1 MDVTLTVAIDNSAK
15 AGAWQRRKEQREPE
29 ILAAAR
35 QLFESQGPEATSV
48 ATIARQAGV
57 SEATVFKYFAS
68 KQELLERV
76 VLDWIEPA
84 AAQLE
89 VEIQAI
95 AGARA
100 RLEHIAYRHLTDMV
114 RSPQLH
120 IILYRDLRWSNY
132 QGSDLRKA
140 VQHWTRIGVRVV
152 ERGIADGEIRG
163 DINVTALRDL
173 FYGGLEQAGWRTAL
187 SGRSLDVDAEIRA
200 IINIMFAGIS
210 AAATAEPTASARRV
224 EVAIATLDRI
234 ESLLLGSGAR

>member
-1 MDVTLTVAIDNSAK
+1 MALTVAVDNSAR

-35 QLFESQGPEATSV
+35 RLFETQGVEGTSV

-89 VEIQAI
+89 ADVRTIP
-95 AGARA
+95 GTRA

-120 IILYRDLRWSNY
+120 IILYRDLRWRNY
-132 QGSDLRKA
+132 QGSELRKA
-140 VQHWTRIGVRVV
+140 VQHWTRVGVWAV
-152 ERGIADGEIRG
+152 EQGIASGELRG

-187 SGRSLDVDAEIRA
+187 SGRPLDVDIEVRA
-200 IINIMFAGIS
+200 IIDIVVAGI
-210 AAATAEPTASARRV
+210 AAAPAAPPALPGRV
-224 EVAIATLDRI
+224 EVAIAALERI
-234 ESLLLGSGAR
+234 EDFLLGSRGP